1 MRIIPTKSTFSIW
14 ERQGKSMGHIKQVA
28 HSASC
33 IDAIDKQVIS
43 DVTKDLYKK
52 DLCDEM
58 PFFI

>member
-1 MRIIPTKSTFSIW
+1 
-14 ERQGKSMGHIKQVA
+14 MGHIKQVA
-28 HSASC
+28 QSASC

-52 DLCDEM
+52 DLCDEI